1 MKKGVIVVLVLLAA
15 LILVSPAIVGRLAE
29 RSMDE
34 NLNWAATESGEL
46 KVSSEQ
52 FERGWF
58 SSEGRH
64 RIEISD
70 GHLMNALNTAG
81 DGVDASDLPALVV
94 TTRIDHGL
102 IPVTSMGR
110 DGGSLA
116 PGLGSA
122 ISTMQIDVPGEE
134 PVDIPGTIYSKI
146 SLGGELQSNYV
157 LEAGSH
163 SQEGMEATW
172 SDTNIDVTT
181 DPGSGRVD
189 FEGDIGPLTF
199 VAGPSSSSLQSARFS
214 GTQSPTRFEGIVV
227 GDVEFELEGLE
238 LKEGTNQTIRL
249 PKVTVSGFSELD
261 DGDIAGEGKVNVS
274 MEGLPGLGSLAYD
287 MEMSMS
293 GLDAATVRAITTKLE
308 AAAGGTDPTAMY
320 GAIEDEAMALFA
332 DGFEFNFDKLNV
344 TLPQGTIE
352 SKMAFAFAEGDPDK
366 FAWTSLLTSTEAQID
381 LSIPADLLDAFAAG
395 NQQLQIAIAAGYLV
409 RNEDTY
415 NLKAEMKKGL
425 LTVNDAPIPIPAGF

>member
-1 MKKGVIVVLVLLAA
+1 VKKGVIAVLVLLAA

-29 RSMDE
+29 KSMDE

-70 GHLMNALNTAG
+70 GHLMNALSTAG
-81 DGVDASDLPALVV
+81 GVDAGDLPALVIS
-94 TTRIDHGL
+94 TRIDHGL

-122 ISTMQIDVPGEE
+122 LSTMQIEVPGEE

-146 SLGGELQSNYV
+146 SLGGELQSSYV
-157 LEAGSH
+157 LEAGKH
-163 SQEGMEATW
+163 SQDGMEATW
-172 SDTNIDVTT
+172 SDSNIDVTT

-189 FEGDIGPLTF
+189 FDGKIGPLKVTD
-199 VAGPSSSSLQSARFS
+199 GRSTTSLQSARVA
-214 GTQSPTRFEGIVV
+214 GTQSPTRFDGIVV
-227 GDVEFELEGLE
+227 GDIDFELEGLA
-238 LKEGTNQTIRL
+238 LAEGPNPAIRMSSAA
-249 PKVTVSGFSELD
+249 VSGSSRLD
-261 DGDIAGEGKVNVS
+261 GDDIAGEGKAQVA
-274 MEGLPGLGSLAYD
+274 MEGLPGLGSLAYE
-287 MEMSMS
+287 MELSMA
-293 GLDAATVRAITTKLE
+293 GLDAATVSSMAAKLE
-308 AAAGGTDPTAMY
+308 AAAGGSDPMAMY
-320 GAIEDEAMALFA
+320 ATVENEAKALFA
-332 DGFEFNFDKLNV
+332 AGFEFNFDKLNV

-352 SKMAFAFAEGDPDK
+352 SKMAFAFSEEDPDK
-366 FAWTSLLTSTEAQID
+366 FAWTSLLTNTEAQID

-395 NQQLQIAIAAGYLV
+395 NQQLQIAIATGYLV
-409 RNEDTY
+409 RNEDAY
-415 NLKAEMKKGL
+415 ELKAEMKKGL
-425 LTVNDAPIPIPAGF
+425 LTINGAPIPIPAAF